1 MMRVSYG
8 MLEKKKMGTISK
20 YKILSQAKE
29 SFTRAEY
36 KSALDKFAEVLQ
48 SYPNSKEAFN
58 GVILSEMAMS
68 GEEGAEALFD
78 YYEILREEDKEEADT
93 IMSEILEGMD
103 GSLERLSEVFAEPLR
118 NRLEFEEGILYSDFV
133 KILQEGG
140 DFVETF
146 ENIMFSTR
154 VIITSKED
162 FIDFLDKLIEHDFEQ
177 MALTYLENALSVYPS
192 DKLLRKLLK
201 KLAQGKNIEN

>member
-1 MMRVSYG
+1 
-8 MLEKKKMGTISK
+8 MGTISK

-29 SFTRAEY
+29 SFSKEEY
-36 KSALDKFAEVLQ
+36 KSALEKFAQVLQ
-48 SYPNSKEAFN
+48 NYPNSKEAFN

-78 YYEILREEDKEEADT
+78 YYEILREEDKEEADS

-103 GSLERLSEVFAEPLR
+103 GSLEKLSEVFAEPLR
-118 NRLEFEEGILYSDFV
+118 NRLEFEEGILYSDFQ

-162 FIDFLDKLIEHDFEQ
+162 FLDFLDKLIEHDFAQ
-177 MALTYLENALSVYPS
+177 MALTYLENALSVYPD

-201 KLAQGKNIEN
+201 KLAQGKSIEN

>member
-1 MMRVSYG
+1 
-8 MLEKKKMGTISK
+8 MGTISK
-20 YKILSQAKE
+20 YKILSQAKDNF
-29 SFTRAEY
+29 SRAEY
-36 KSALDKFAEVLQ
+36 KNALDKFAQVLQ
-48 SYPNSKEAFN
+48 NDPESKEAFN

-78 YYEILREEDKEEADT
+78 YYEILKEEDKEEADA
-93 IMSEILEGMD
+93 IMGEILESMD
-103 GSLERLSEVFAEPLR
+103 GSLEKLSEVFAEPLR
-118 NRLEFEEGILYSDFV
+118 NRLEFEEGILYSDFQ

-162 FIDFLDKLIEHDFEQ
+162 FIDFLDKLIEHDFVQ

-192 DKLLRKLLK
+192 DKFLRKLLK

>member
-1 MMRVSYG
+1 MS
-8 MLEKKKMGTISK
+8 EISK

-29 SFTRAEY
+29 SFTKEEY
-36 KSALDKFAEVLQ
+36 KSALDKFAQVLQ
-48 SYPNSKEAFN
+48 KDPNSKEAFN

-78 YYEILREEDKEEADT
+78 YYEILREEDKEQADS
-93 IMSEILEGMD
+93 IMSEILESMD
-103 GSLERLSEVFAEPLR
+103 GSLEKLSEIFAEPLR
-118 NRLEFEEGILYSDFV
+118 DRLEFEEGILYSDFQ
-133 KILQEGG
+133 KILDEGG

-162 FIDFLDKLIEHDFEQ
+162 FLDFLDKLIEHDFAQ
-177 MALTYLENALSVYPS
+177 MALTYLENALSVYPG